1 MYLLDTDRKLFDT
14 DEGIL
19 VALLDMDAT
28 FLDEGILVASGDT
41 EAIDAALFELD
52 LDVEWWLLD
61 ACTIEE
67 WLLLFFSEYLLL
79 LIFLQENRTRL
90 PMTIAMCI
98 ANG

>member
-52 LDVEWWLLD
+52 LDVE
-61 ACTIEE
+61 
-67 WLLLFFSEYLLL
+67 
-79 LIFLQENRTRL
+79 
-90 PMTIAMCI
+90 
-98 ANG
+98 